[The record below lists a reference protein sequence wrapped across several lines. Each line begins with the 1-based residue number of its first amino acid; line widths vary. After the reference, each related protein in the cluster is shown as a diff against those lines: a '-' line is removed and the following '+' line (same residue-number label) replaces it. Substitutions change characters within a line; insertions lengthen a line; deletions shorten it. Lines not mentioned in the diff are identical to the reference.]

1 MSVDLN
7 ASDPQITTAPRPS
20 GWQRW
25 IRQPQLLPWRRFVVQ
40 VHLWVGLALG
50 LYIVLLSVTGSLSV
64 LRPDV
69 HRWFVPRSVPMEGPR
84 LTGDALQ
91 EAVRRTYPL
100 YEVTNV
106 FERRRPDT
114 PVMVTLELDGAIVE
128 RLFDPYA
135 ARDLGLT
142 YPPITE
148 AIEWVVDLHDNL
160 LAGTTGRT
168 VNGIGALLFLLLA
181 ITGAIVWWPGVT
193 RVGHS
198 LLPGRPAKSAR
209 FARRLHNS
217 LGIWILALVL
227 IWAITAVYFSFP
239 DPFEWTID
247 YFDDD
252 LTDDQRPADWLVR
265 ALVNV
270 HFGRA
275 WGMTVKLLWV
285 VLGLV
290 PAALFVTGGIT
301 WWARVVRQRRAGA
314 AIADRVVEPTAAL
327 AEEGAH
333 N

>member
-1 MSVDLN
+1 MAEL
-7 ASDPQITTAPRPS
+7 S

-25 IRQPQLLPWRRFVVQ
+25 VRSPQLLGWRRFLVQ
-40 VHLWVGLALG
+40 VHLWTGLILG
-50 LYIVLLSVTGSLSV
+50 IYLVVLSVSGSVSV

-69 HRWFVPRSVPMEGPR
+69 HRWFVPRTVQVEGTR

-100 YEVTNV
+100 YEVTSV
-106 FERRRPDT
+106 FERRRPDV
-114 PVMVTLELDGAIVE
+114 PVMVTLQRGDETVE

-148 AIEWVVDLHDNL
+148 AMEWVVDLHDNL
-160 LAGTTGRT
+160 LTGTTGRA

-181 ITGAIVWWPGVT
+181 LTGIVVWWPGVG
-193 RVGHS
+193 RLGHN
-198 LLPGRPAKSAR
+198 LIPGKPAKSAR

-217 LGIWILALVL
+217 LGIWLFALILL
-227 IWAITAVYFSFP
+227 WAVTAVYLCFP

-247 YFDDD
+247 YLDKD
-252 LTDDQRPADWLVR
+252 LSDQQRPGDWLVR
-265 ALVNV
+265 LLVNL

-275 WGMTVKLLWV
+275 WGMTVKWAWV

-290 PAALFVTGGIT
+290 PAVLFVTGAIT
-301 WWARVVRQRRAGA
+301 WWVRVVRRRTAAAAAGDRAGEP
-314 AIADRVVEPTAAL
+314 AIAAL
-327 AEEGAH
+327 AEEGA
-333 N
+333 NS